1 MSRFSYLLLLCII
14 AFSLESQAQ
23 TASKWSSGFDFTQRA
38 AKREAGRWSL
48 TDWLAIK
55 DKNRM
60 MDQWLSMN
68 SPSPYE
74 LMLSGSHLSYDK
86 HVADGT
92 TVDAAHSNILTE
104 FAAYAQFVGVGAEY
118 SNNTNE
124 NYSDLAGLFN
134 LRLLGNSLQN
144 TGFTLSYGLRTRE
157 MTGTTATTLRQ
168 QFGQAD
174 LQMYLTK
181 YFGLDLK
188 YRYYLPVTNDV
199 LGDVKE
205 DLSEASLFID
215 FKALRIFGA
224 WYKESQKIKS
234 PGATDEVNT
243 DRTGIRSGIKL
254 FF

>member
-14 AFSLESQAQ
+14 AFSLDSVAQ

-38 AKREAGRWSL
+38 AKREQGRWSL

-60 MDQWLSMN
+60 MDQWLSLN

-74 LMLSGSHLSYDK
+74 LMFGASYLSYDK
-86 HVADGT
+86 HVDDGT
-92 TVDAAHSNILTE
+92 TLDKSYSLLAGE
-104 FAAYAQFVGVGAEY
+104 FAAYAQFVGISAEY
-118 SNNTNE
+118 ANNNNE
-124 NYSDLAGLFN
+124 DYKDLSGLFN

-144 TGFTLSYGLRTRE
+144 TGFTLSYGMRSRE
-157 MTGTTATTLRQ
+157 MTATTATTLRQ

-174 LQMYLTK
+174 LQLYLTK
-181 YFGLDLK
+181 YFGLDAR
-188 YRYYLPVTNDV
+188 YRYFLPATNDV

-205 DLSEASLFID
+205 DLTEAGLFID

-234 PGATDEVNT
+234 PGATVETTT

>member
-1 MSRFSYLLLLCII
+1 MSRFSYSLLLCIM
-14 AFSLESQAQ
+14 AFSLHSQAQ

-38 AKREAGRWSL
+38 AKREQGRWSL

-74 LMLSGSHLSYDK
+74 LMFGGSYLSYDK
-86 HVADGT
+86 HVSDGSVADIT
-92 TVDAAHSNILTE
+92 YSNVIGE
-104 FAAYAQFVGVGAEY
+104 FAAYAQFVGLGAEY
-118 SNNTNE
+118 SHNNNE
-124 NYSDLAGLFN
+124 NFADLVGLFN

-144 TGFTLSYGLRTRE
+144 TGFTLSYGMRTRDIAGA
-157 MTGTTATTLRQ
+157 TSTTLRQ

-174 LQMYLTK
+174 LQLYLTK
-181 YFGLDLK
+181 YFGIDSK
-188 YRYYLPVTNDV
+188 YRYFLPATNDV

-205 DLSEASLFID
+205 DLTEIGVFID
-215 FKALRIFGA
+215 FSALRVFGA
-224 WYKESQKIKS
+224 WYKENQKIKS